1 MKRKPTK
8 VTKKKRLSKKENK
21 EQTVKMANE
30 IIEQYGNVFKKLA
43 NE

>member
-1 MKRKPTK
+1 MKIKPIK
-8 VTKKKRLSKKENK
+8 VAKKRMSKKEKK
-21 EQTVKMANE
+21 ERTVKMANE